1 MTGWDTSYTNA
12 SKNPKDAKIMT
23 IYSFV
28 NNNKARVILYKFN

>member
-23 IYSFV
+23 IYRFV